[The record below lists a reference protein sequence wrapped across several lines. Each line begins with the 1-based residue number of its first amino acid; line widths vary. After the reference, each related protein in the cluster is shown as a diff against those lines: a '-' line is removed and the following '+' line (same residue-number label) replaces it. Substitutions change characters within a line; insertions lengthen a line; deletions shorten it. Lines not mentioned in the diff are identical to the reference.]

1 MFFYDLSPLSR
12 ACACARTSESLYF
25 LLSQPSQKS
34 LQSTVIEWV
43 IALFSQFLRVESFFA
58 WRASLIYFV
67 KICPKY
73 MRICMFVRG
82 LQEICE
88 GCESKKS
95 KIAVHARV
103 CARGDY
109 LYRKL
114 NDMEGMFSSENKNSP
129 TGGGGVG

>member
-1 MFFYDLSPLSR
+1 MR
-12 ACACARTSESLYF
+12 VCAHIREFAL

-34 LQSTVIEWV
+34 LQQTVIEWV
-43 IALFSQFLRVESFFA
+43 IAIFSQFLRVESFFI
-58 WRASLIYFV
+58 WRASLLDV
-67 KICPKY
+67 LKY
-73 MRICMFVRG
+73 VRSMWVFYCFSG
-82 LQEICE
+82 GYEEICE

-95 KIAVHARV
+95 KVAVHARV
-103 CARGDY
+103 CAREEN